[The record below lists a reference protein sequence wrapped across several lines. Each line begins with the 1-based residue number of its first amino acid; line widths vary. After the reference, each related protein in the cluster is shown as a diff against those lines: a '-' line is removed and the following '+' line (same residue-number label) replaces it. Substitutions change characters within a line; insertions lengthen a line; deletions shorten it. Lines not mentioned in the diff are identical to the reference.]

1 MASQTIFFPPIEA
14 FPFQITYT
22 EIDRY
27 SPRNTFH
34 SHTHPQCELYINV
47 SGDVSFMV
55 EDRIYPV
62 SRGNIILARPNEYH
76 HCIYHSDALHKHFWI
91 LFSSDQNAQ
100 LLSSV
105 LDRHASG
112 QNLFTLPPEQTE
124 VLLHLCHQMAQQPQ
138 SQIAQYSRFFQLMQ
152 LLEDAHSADI
162 GPSNC
167 PKALVNALDYIA
179 AHFHE
184 PLSIAQLAR
193 QAYVSINTLERL
205 FAAELN
211 MSPSAYLRKKRLA
224 FAARLLLQ
232 GCSVTAACEESGFSD
247 CAYFISVFRKA
258 YGMTPLQY
266 KKASGL

>member
-1 MASQTIFFPPIEA
+1 MESQMISFPQIEA

-22 EIDRY
+22 QIDRY

-34 SHTHPQCELYINV
+34 SHTHPQCELYVNV

-105 LDRHASG
+105 LDRQAPG
-112 QNLFTLPPEQTE
+112 QSLFTLPPEQTE
-124 VLLHLCHQMAQQPQ
+124 ALLHLCHQMAQQSQ

-152 LLEDAHSADI
+152 LLEDARSAELT
-162 GPSNC
+162 SANC
-167 PKALVNALDYIA
+167 PKALTDALAYIG
-179 AHFHE
+179 AHFRE
-184 PLSIAQLAR
+184 PIRVADIAR
-193 QAYVSINTLERL
+193 QAFVSINTLERL

-232 GCSVTAACEESGFSD
+232 GSSVTNACEQSGFSD

-258 YGMTPLQY
+258 YGVTPLQY
-266 KKASGL
+266 KKASG